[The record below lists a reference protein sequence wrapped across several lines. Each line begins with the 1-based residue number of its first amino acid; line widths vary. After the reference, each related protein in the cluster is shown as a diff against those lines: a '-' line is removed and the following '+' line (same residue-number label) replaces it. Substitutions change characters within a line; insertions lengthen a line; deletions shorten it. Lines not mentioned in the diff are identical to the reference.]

1 MAAGELSRVTA
12 IEPQKGRAGRV
23 SVFVD
28 GAFAV
33 GLREDVA
40 AALGLRV
47 GQAITEEEL
56 QAAAAAETRRRALDS
71 ALRLLGYRGRSRVEM
86 RQRLL
91 RKGYDEAI
99 VDEAVQWLE
108 EHGLL
113 DDAQFSQAWVEA
125 RSQAQPMGR
134 GRLAWEL
141 RAKGVER
148 ETVSEALEPRDD
160 ETELR
165 LALQVGRQKIERA
178 RDKDPAIV
186 RNQVAAALQRRGFSW
201 SVTRRVLAQLLET
214 ELDDD

>member
-28 GAFAV
+28 GEFAV

-56 QAAAAAETRRRALDS
+56 QSAAAAETRKRALDS

-91 RKGYDEAI
+91 RKGYEEAI

-141 RAKGVER
+141 RSKGVER

-165 LALQVGRQKIERA
+165 LALQVGQQKIERA

-214 ELDDD
+214 EPDDD

>member
-12 IEPQKGRAGRV
+12 IEPQQGRAGRV

-28 GAFAV
+28 GQFAL

-40 AALGLRV
+40 AALGLCV
-47 GQAITEEEL
+47 GQVITEEEL
-56 QAAAAAETRRRALDS
+56 QTAAAAETRRRALDS
-71 ALRLLGYRGRSRVEM
+71 ALRLLGYRSRSRVEM

-91 RKGYDEAI
+91 RKGYDEEI
-99 VDEAVQWLE
+99 VDEAVRWLE

-141 RAKGVER
+141 RSKGVER

-165 LALQVGRQKIERA
+165 LALQVGKQKIERA
-178 RDKDPAIV
+178 RDKDPAVV

-201 SVTRRVLAQLLET
+201 SVTRRALTQLLAT
-214 ELDDD
+214 EPDDD

>member
-1 MAAGELSRVTA
+1 M
-12 IEPQKGRAGRV
+12 
-23 SVFVD
+23 
-28 GAFAV
+28 
-33 GLREDVA
+33 REEVA
-40 AALGLRV
+40 AALGLHV
-47 GQAITEEEL
+47 GQEITAEEL
-56 QAAAAAETRRRALDS
+56 AAAAAAETRRRALDS
-71 ALRLLGYRGRSRVEM
+71 ALRLLGYRARSRVEM

-99 VDEAVQWLE
+99 VDEAVLWLE

-125 RSQAQPMGR
+125 RSRSQPMGR

-141 RAKGVER
+141 RSKGVER

-165 LALQVGRQKIERA
+165 LALQVGKQKIERS
-178 RDKDPAIV
+178 RDKDPAVV

-201 SVTRRVLAQLLET
+201 SVTRRVLAQLLAMEP
-214 ELDDD
+214 EDD